1 MYMRP
6 DIISLHIDKG
16 VEASF
21 GLTLL
26 ERHKVLELLVDRSR
40 MCHEQIE
47 VGTSLS
53 SFDLPFLSTQ
63 GPPVRHALVNAI
75 TVLVRIS

>member
-1 MYMRP
+1 MRP

-16 VEASF
+16 GEANF
-21 GLTLL
+21 
-26 ERHKVLELLVDRSR
+26 RHALLELLVDRSR
-40 MCHEQIE
+40 MFHEQIE

-53 SFDLPFLSTQ
+53 SFDLPFLPTQ
-63 GPPVRHALVNAI
+63 GPPVRHVLVTAM